1 MATHSSILALRIPW
15 TEEPGGLYPQ
25 NHKELGMTEVTQH
38 STKGKSVFNFLS
50 NSDII
55 YTISKTASVQ
65 FSSVSQSCPTLCD
78 PLDRNT
84 PGLPVHDQYPKLA
97 QTHVHSM
104 MPSNHLI
111 LCRPLL
117 LSCVQSLPAS
127 GSFQMHQFFT
137 SGGQSIG
144 ASAKVFP
151 VNIQD

>member
-25 NHKELGMTEVTQH
+25 NHKELDTTEVTSH
-38 STKGKSVFNFLS
+38 STESKSVFNFLS

-65 FSSVSQSCPTLCD
+65 FSSVPQSCPTPCD

-84 PGLPVHDQYPKLA
+84 PGLPVHEQYPKLVQA
-97 QTHVHSM
+97 HVHSV

-117 LSCVQSLPAS
+117 LSSLQSLPAS
-127 GSFQMHQFFT
+127 GSFPMDQFFT